1 MTKFALLGAAA
12 VVLSSALAGPVMAQ
26 QVITDPAKC
35 AAIYPNAN
43 CQNLGPG
50 NPYTGNGYQRRT
62 VYRNGAAWNR
72 DDNWNDNNWNNGW
85 HDSWNDNRWDRRH
98 DQGFWPADA
107 AAGVAGAAIGTAGAI
122 ATAPFRDNSYAYY
135 NDNSYGYD
143 DTYRG
148 GPHQSYAPQQG
159 YNQQSY
165 AERNGFVCTPG
176 TWFKGEDGRQH
187 PCQ

>member
-12 VVLSSALAGPVMAQ
+12 VVLSSALAGPAMAQ

-62 VYRNGAAWNR
+62 AYHTGAAWNR
-72 DDNWNDNNWNNGW
+72 DNNWDNNG
-85 HDSWNDNRWDRRH
+85 WNDNRRDRRH

-122 ATAPFRDNSYAYY
+122 ATAPFRSDSYAYDNGEGSY
-135 NDNSYGYD
+135 NG
-143 DTYRG
+143 YRG
-148 GPHQSYAPQQG
+148 WD
-159 YNQQSY
+159 NRSY
-165 AERNGFVCTPG
+165 AERNGFVCQPG
-176 TWFKGEDGRQH
+176 TWFKGDDGRRH
-187 PCQ
+187 LCQ